1 MPHFCS
7 MAKFKLTLEYEGSRF
22 KGWQVQEDARSIQG
36 LLIKAAKTVFETEK
50 VEVYGSG
57 RTDAGVHALGQVA
70 HLDVNTKV
78 PARLIRQKLNDL
90 LPHDVNI
97 LNVEAVPQKFHA
109 RHDAVARSYVYQISR
124 RRNAF
129 GKHFCWWVKDPLD
142 VARMNEAA
150 AYLVGFHDFK
160 SFSNEKG
167 TEKSSMVELQQLKVV
182 EQDDLLIVHIVAS
195 HFLWKMVR
203 RVVGCLVEVGTGR
216 LDPKK
221 MKEWLESPSQEPA
234 KYTAPPSG
242 LFLERVYFP
251 GEKVSTEFKTL
262 L

>member
-1 MPHFCS
+1 
-7 MAKFKLTLEYEGSRF
+7 MAKFKLTLEYDGSRF

-36 LLIKAAKTVFETEK
+36 QLIKAAKIVFETDK

-70 HLDVNTKV
+70 HLAVDTKMPV
-78 PARLIRQKLNDL
+78 KMIRQKLNDQL
-90 LPHDVNI
+90 THDI
-97 LNVEAVPQKFHA
+97 NVLSVDPVSDKFHA

-129 GKHFCWWVKDPLD
+129 GKHFMWWVKDPLD
-142 VARMNEAA
+142 VERMNVAA
-150 AYLVGFHDFK
+150 AHLIGMHDFK

-167 TEKSSMVELQQLKVV
+167 TEKSSKVELQHLKVV
-182 EQDDLLIVHIVAS
+182 EKGDKVVVHIIAS

-203 RVVGCLVEVGTGR
+203 RVVGSLVEVGAGR
-216 LDPKK
+216 LDPEKF
-221 MKEWLESPSQEPA
+221 KEWLEKPSQEPA
-234 KYTAPPSG
+234 KFTAPPAG

-251 GEKVSTEFKTL
+251 KEKISTEFRTL

>member
-1 MPHFCS
+1 
-7 MAKFKLTLEYEGSRF
+7 MAKFKLIVEYDGTRF

-36 LLIKAAKTVFETEK
+36 LLINAARIVFETDK
-50 VEVYGSG
+50 VEVYGAG

-70 HLDVNTKV
+70 HLDVNTKMPV
-78 PARLIRQKLNDL
+78 RLIRQKLNEQ
-90 LPHDVNI
+90 LPHDINI
-97 LNVEAVPQKFHA
+97 LSVDVVPQKFHA
-109 RHDAVARSYVYQISR
+109 RHDAIARSYVYQISR

-129 GKHFCWWVKDPLD
+129 GKHFVWWVKDNLD
-142 VARMNEAA
+142 VRRMNEAA

-167 TEKSSMVELQQLKVV
+167 AEKSSMVELQQLKVV
-182 EQDDLLIVHIVAS
+182 EQGDLLVVHIVAS

-216 LDPKK
+216 LDPANFKT
-221 MKEWLESPSQEPA
+221 WLETPSQEPA
-234 KYTAPPSG
+234 KFTAPPAG

-251 GEKVSTEFKTL
+251 GEQVQTGFRTL
-262 L
+262 FSNQL

>member
-1 MPHFCS
+1 MG
-7 MAKFKLTLEYEGSRF
+7 KFKLTLEYDGGRF

-36 LLIKAAKTVFETEK
+36 LLIKAAQTVFETEK

-70 HLDVNTKV
+70 HLDVNSKMPV
-78 PARLIRQKLNDL
+78 RLIRQKLNDL
-90 LPHDVNI
+90 LPHDVNVI
-97 LNVEAVPQKFHA
+97 SVDSVSPKFHA
-109 RHDAVARSYVYQISR
+109 RHDAIARSYIYQISR

-129 GKHFCWWVKDPLD
+129 GKHFMWWVKDPLD
-142 VARMNEAA
+142 VEKMNQAA
-150 AYLVGFHDFK
+150 AHLVGFHDFK

-167 TEKSSMVELQQLKVV
+167 TEKSSKVELQQLKVV
-182 EQDDLLIVHIVAS
+182 EKGDMIIVHIVAS

-203 RVVGCLVEVGTGR
+203 RVVGSLVEVGTGR
-216 LDPKK
+216 MDPAKF
-221 MKEWLESPSQEPA
+221 KEWLEAPSPEPA
-234 KYTAPPSG
+234 KYTAPPAG

-251 GEKVSTEFKTL
+251 GEQVSKEFKTL